1 MSKQELI
8 TELHKKG
15 YTASL
20 EGNIPMITLAA
31 EQSPDMLRSVLKELR
46 YNASFGYK
54 KITMD
59 SIPEPELQMELT
71 TDKNGQYLLF

>member
-1 MSKQELI
+1 MNKQEIIEALK
-8 TELHKKG
+8 KKG
-15 YTASL
+15 YNAQL
-20 EGNIPMITLAA
+20 ESNVPMVTLSGTQTPH
-31 EQSPDMLRSVLKELR
+31 EIRSVMRELG
-46 YNASFGYK
+46 YQASFGYK